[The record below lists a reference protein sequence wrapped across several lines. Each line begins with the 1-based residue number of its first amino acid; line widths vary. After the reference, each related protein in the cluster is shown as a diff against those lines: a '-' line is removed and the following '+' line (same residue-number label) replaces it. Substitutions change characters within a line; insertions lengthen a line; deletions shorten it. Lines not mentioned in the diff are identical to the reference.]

1 MPTTKTQAIRVLL
14 VDDHEV
20 IRVGLRT
27 VLGQTQ
33 GVAVIGEAG
42 TMAEAVQQAQRL
54 KPDVILMDVRLPDGS
69 GIDACRE
76 ILGALPGT
84 RVIFLTSYADDDSVL
99 AAVLAGA
106 HGYILK
112 EIDSPALL
120 EAIRSV
126 AKGQSILD
134 SHVTERA
141 LRWLRGLHDLP
152 ATSGTDQ
159 LSSQEERVV
168 ALVAEGKTNKEIA
181 VALGLSDKT
190 VKNYLANVF
199 QKLRITRRAQ
209 ATCLFC
215 ETARMSDQHS
225 DLLLL
230 GSKS

>member
-1 MPTTKTQAIRVLL
+1 MLTTKTQVVRILL

-33 GVAVIGEAG
+33 GVTVVGEAG
-42 TMAEAVQQAQRL
+42 TVTDAIQQAQRL

-69 GIDACRE
+69 GVDACRE
-76 ILGALPGT
+76 ILGSLPGT

-106 HGYILK
+106 QGYVLK

-126 AKGQSILD
+126 ANGQSILD
-134 SHVTERA
+134 SSVTERA

-152 ATSGTDQ
+152 ATPGTDQ

-209 ATCLFC
+209 AAAFFVK
-215 ETARMSDQHS
+215 RQ
-225 DLLLL
+225 
-230 GSKS
+230 G

>member
-1 MPTTKTQAIRVLL
+1 MLTTKTQAIRILL

-106 HGYILK
+106 HGYVLK

-181 VALGLSDKT
+181 VALALSDKT

-209 ATCLFC
+209 AAAFFVK
-215 ETARMSDQHS
+215 RQ
-225 DLLLL
+225 
-230 GSKS
+230 G

>member
-1 MPTTKTQAIRVLL
+1 MLTTKTQAIRVLL

-33 GVAVIGEAG
+33 GIAVVGEAG
-42 TMAEAVQQAQRL
+42 TMAEAVQQAQRV

-69 GIDACRE
+69 GVDACRE

-106 HGYILK
+106 HGYVLK

-181 VALGLSDKT
+181 AALGLSDKT

-209 ATCLFC
+209 AAAFFVK
-215 ETARMSDQHS
+215 RQ
-225 DLLLL
+225 
-230 GSKS
+230 G

>member
-1 MPTTKTQAIRVLL
+1 MTPTKTHIIRVLL

-27 VLGQTQ
+27 VLGQSQ
-33 GVAVIGEAG
+33 GVTVVGEAG
-42 TMAEAVQQAQRL
+42 TMADAIEQAQKL

-69 GIDACRE
+69 GVNACRE
-76 ILGALPGT
+76 ILSARPDT

-106 HGYILK
+106 HGYVLK
-112 EIDSPALL
+112 EIDSAALL
-120 EAIRSV
+120 EALQSV
-126 AKGQSILD
+126 ARGQSILD
-134 SHVTERA
+134 SSVTERA
-141 LRWLRGLHDLP
+141 LQWLRGLHHAP
-152 ATSGTDQ
+152 TVPGTDQ

-209 ATCLFC
+209 AAAFFVK
-215 ETARMSDQHS
+215 RQ
-225 DLLLL
+225 
-230 GSKS
+230 G

>member
-1 MPTTKTQAIRVLL
+1 MLTTKTQAIRILL

-33 GVAVIGEAG
+33 GVAIVGEAG
-42 TMAEAVQQAQRL
+42 TMAEAIQQAQRL

-69 GIDACRE
+69 GVDACRE
-76 ILGALPGT
+76 ILEALPGT

-106 HGYILK
+106 HGYVLK

-134 SHVTERA
+134 SSVTERA

-152 ATSGTDQ
+152 ATTGTDQ

-209 ATCLFC
+209 AAAFFVK
-215 ETARMSDQHS
+215 RQ
-225 DLLLL
+225 
-230 GSKS
+230 G

>member
-1 MPTTKTQAIRVLL
+1 MTPTKTHIIRVLL

-27 VLGQTQ
+27 VLGQNQ
-33 GVAVIGEAG
+33 GVTVVGEAG
-42 TMAEAVQQAQRL
+42 TMAEAIEQAQKL

-69 GIDACRE
+69 GVNACRE
-76 ILGALPGT
+76 ILSTRPDT

-106 HGYILK
+106 HGYVLK
-112 EIDSPALL
+112 EIDSAALL
-120 EAIRSV
+120 DALQSV
-126 AKGQSILD
+126 ARGQSILD
-134 SHVTERA
+134 SSVTERA
-141 LRWLRGLHDLP
+141 LQWLRGLHHVP
-152 ATSGTDQ
+152 TVPGTDQ

-209 ATCLFC
+209 AAAFFVK
-215 ETARMSDQHS
+215 RQ
-225 DLLLL
+225 
-230 GSKS
+230 G

>member
-1 MPTTKTQAIRVLL
+1 MLTTKTHVQTISVLL

-27 VLGQTQ
+27 VLAQNQDIT
-33 GVAVIGEAG
+33 VVGEAG
-42 TMAEAVQQAQRL
+42 TMADAILKAQKL
-54 KPDVILMDVRLPDGS
+54 KPDVVLMDVRLPDGS
-69 GIDACRE
+69 GVDACRE
-76 ILGALPGT
+76 ILGALPAT

-106 HGYILK
+106 HGYVLK
-112 EIDSPALL
+112 EIDSPGLL

-134 SHVTERA
+134 STVTERA
-141 LRWLRGLHDLP
+141 LRWLRGIHELP
-152 ATSGTDQ
+152 AAPGTDQ

-209 ATCLFC
+209 AAAFFVK
-215 ETARMSDQHS
+215 RQ
-225 DLLLL
+225 
-230 GSKS
+230 G

>member
-1 MPTTKTQAIRVLL
+1 MLTTKTHVIRVLL

-33 GVAVIGEAG
+33 GIAVVGEAG

-69 GIDACRE
+69 GVDACRE
-76 ILGALPGT
+76 ILGALPET

-106 HGYILK
+106 HGYVLK

-159 LSSQEERVV
+159 LSTQEERVV

-181 VALGLSDKT
+181 AALGLSDKT

-209 ATCLFC
+209 AAAFFVK
-215 ETARMSDQHS
+215 RQ
-225 DLLLL
+225 
-230 GSKS
+230 G

>member
-1 MPTTKTQAIRVLL
+1 MLTTKTPVHTIRVLL

-27 VLGQTQ
+27 VLAQSQ
-33 GVAVIGEAG
+33 GINVVGEAG
-42 TMAEAVQQAQRL
+42 TVADAVQQSQKL

-69 GIDACRE
+69 GVDACRE
-76 ILGALPGT
+76 ILGALPST
-84 RVIFLTSYADDDSVL
+84 RIVFLTSYADDDSVL

-106 HGYILK
+106 HGYVLK
-112 EIDSPALL
+112 EIDSLGLL

-126 AKGQSILD
+126 ANGQSILD
-134 SHVTERA
+134 STVTERA

-152 ATSGTDQ
+152 ATPGTDQ

-199 QKLRITRRAQ
+199 QKLRITRRTQ
-209 ATCLFC
+209 AAAFFVK
-215 ETARMSDQHS
+215 RQ
-225 DLLLL
+225 
-230 GSKS
+230 G

>member
-1 MPTTKTQAIRVLL
+1 MLTTKTQAIRVLL

-33 GVAVIGEAG
+33 GVSVIGEAG

-54 KPDVILMDVRLPDGS
+54 KPDVILMDVRLSDGS

-106 HGYILK
+106 HGYVLK

-209 ATCLFC
+209 AAAFFVK
-215 ETARMSDQHS
+215 RQ
-225 DLLLL
+225 
-230 GSKS
+230 G

>member
-1 MPTTKTQAIRVLL
+1 MLTTRTQAIRVLL

-33 GVAVIGEAG
+33 GVTVVGEAG
-42 TMAEAVQQAQRL
+42 TMADAIQQTQRL

-69 GIDACRE
+69 GVDACRE
-76 ILGALPGT
+76 ILGALPET

-106 HGYILK
+106 HGYVLK
-112 EIDSPALL
+112 EIDSPGLL

-126 AKGQSILD
+126 ANGQSILD
-134 SHVTERA
+134 SSVTERA
-141 LRWLRGLHDLP
+141 LRWLRGLHELP
-152 ATSGTDQ
+152 AAPGTDQ

-209 ATCLFC
+209 AAAFFVK
-215 ETARMSDQHS
+215 RQ
-225 DLLLL
+225 
-230 GSKS
+230 G